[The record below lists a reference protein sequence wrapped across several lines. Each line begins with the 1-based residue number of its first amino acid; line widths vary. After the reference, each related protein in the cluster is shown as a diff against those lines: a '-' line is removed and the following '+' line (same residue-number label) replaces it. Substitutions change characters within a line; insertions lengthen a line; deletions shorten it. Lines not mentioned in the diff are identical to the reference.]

1 MGAINTMTERYNV
14 QASTI
19 LGENYKITNIEAS
32 DYNPTIDDYITVT
45 ITVNDVYGDS
55 VEGENVTVTAT
66 EGTFAQLNGSDITSA
81 SSVTGTTNSSGQFTL
96 TYACSVW
103 GLIDI
108 SANNVFKQINVTGFK
123 RILYNA
129 TYALWVDESTRTAQI
144 RSNRSNVDIAAG
156 ESFVYSDFTIPAT
169 YRPLSTRITSIFRGN
184 AEITNF
190 VYSNGGVGI
199 YNGGSARTGWNLNF
213 INEWHY

>member
-1 MGAINTMTERYNV
+1 MGAINNMTERYNV

-19 LGENYKITNIEAS
+19 LGTNYNITNIEAS

-96 TYACSVW
+96 TYSCTEW

-156 ESFVYSDFTIPAT
+156 ESFVYSDFTIPAA